1 MAASS
6 TRTLPA
12 RMPDGWWREH
22 PRYRTYVLFAAT
34 GFVLIGVNLLL
45 LAGVAALST
54 SVAAWQG
61 YLEVLGSLPGLVGVA
76 ALLIGTLFFALRW
89 LRVGAKIPAVRL
101 GPLPAA
107 SMGLILVVHY
117 AGFVTLTLLIVVLLS
132 GLVI

>member
-1 MAASS
+1 MAASP

-12 RMPDGWWREH
+12 RVPDGWWREH
-22 PRYRTYVLFAAT
+22 PRYRRYVLFAAT

-61 YLEVLGSLPGLVGVA
+61 YLEVLASLPGLVVVA
-76 ALLIGTLFFALRW
+76 ALLVGTWFFALRW

-101 GPLPAA
+101 GPLPAP
-107 SMGLILVVHY
+107 SMGLILIGHY
-117 AGFVTLTLLIVVLLS
+117 AGFVSLTLLILLLLS
-132 GLVI
+132 GVVI